1 MLQVMQGQ
9 DNASIE
15 GNFITCTLVKSS
27 HYIFFLLKINNIVG
41 TVTTCHGSSKWSNTR
56 LVFWGFDQENNSLN
70 QLKYSNVICNKWVYG
85 GSLTQR

>member
-1 MLQVMQGQ
+1 MHQLKEISLHALWLKVV
-9 DNASIE
+9 
-15 GNFITCTLVKSS
+15 ITFL
-27 HYIFFLLKINNIVG
+27 FLLKINNIVG